1 MTKRILI
8 VGPPKSGKLTL
19 VKALT
24 SSLPSDLLP
33 TNTSH
38 AGLSHTLPIKTPY
51 YSADVPIW
59 VDEFTPG
66 KEDEWVD
73 GYCSEEAREV
83 LDVLGAIIVT
93 FRHGEDMRDCMKG
106 TKAAERIVE
115 RCGGEYGVWN
125 GVCVAVGMHK
135 SVEGVDEG
143 KCEEACTDAGFEY
156 VDFAAT
162 GRNEYGE
169 QTGLARIREALEAND
184 WNDEHTID
192 ENDLDGEGPIAEIG
206 DDFGTSEFDEEFFDM
221 SREMAG
227 LREAL
232 AQSSIPQEDKDNEEE
247 NNDGL
252 DDDEVE
258 GLEKM
263 MGALLAAR
271 EQGKDLPL
279 AERREL
285 AAQTVGQLMKKM

>member
-24 SSLPSDLLP
+24 SSLPSDLP
-33 TNTSH
+33 PRNTSH
-38 AGLSHTLPIKTPY
+38 AGLSHTLPIKTTY

-66 KEDEWVD
+66 MEDGWAD

-83 LDVLGAIIVT
+83 LDVLGAIVVT
-93 FRHGEDMRDCMKG
+93 FRQGGDIGECMKG
-106 TKAAERIVE
+106 VKAAERIVE
-115 RCGGEYGVWN
+115 RCGGEYGVWD
-125 GVCVAVGMHK
+125 GVCLAVGMHK
-135 SVEGVDEG
+135 TGEGVDEG
-143 KCEEACTDAGFEY
+143 KWEEVCTDAGFEF

-162 GRNEYGE
+162 GKNEYGE
-169 QTGLARIREALEAND
+169 QTGLARLREALEAND
-184 WNDEHTID
+184 WNDEHTIED
-192 ENDLDGEGPIAEIG
+192 GLDAEGPIAEIG

-232 AQSSIPQEDKDNEEE
+232 AQSSIPREDKDNEEE
-247 NNDGL
+247 DNDGV
-252 DDDEVE
+252 DEDEVE

-263 MGALLAAR
+263 MGAMLAAR

-279 AERREL
+279 AERRKL
-285 AAQTVGQLMKKM
+285 AAQTVGQLMKKI